1 MLQKVAELN
10 QIGQKLKPSKV
21 LEESSE
27 KPAVDA
33 ATADLTTIS
42 RRILWHLTPQNWPN
56 GGVAQYK
63 TNFW

>member
-42 RRILWHLTPQNWPN
+42 RRILWHLTPQN
-56 GGVAQYK
+56 
-63 TNFW
+63 